1 MVTDLNATEQINTV
15 QYRYFTSDDFYTSRT
30 NTVTVKGKLGYPE
43 LPFRENMVFKIPE
56 KTTAFNMVANFDDCA
71 SGHYSIRWRIK
82 LLDNFT
88 VAKGFHFTANVAYD
102 AEADINGTLDVFM
115 LESKLK
121 VLAINQRY
129 DLVLEETLIVQPH
142 TGSAHVQVVLC
153 NMDNETQGCNSGFII
168 ERVEIRPMS
177 LVLRHEENDVSKF
190 VLNKSTIPFHVIQP
204 MEYQRSAEDAP
215 ESTPIT
221 RLVSSKSSHFLASL
235 ALSRDIAHITV
246 WNMDAENGP
255 NGRAVAIIRLKGISD
270 IPVGLAISANGDQI
284 AVYQEPNIGQ
294 WAEGTDIEPA
304 KLPFTLF
311 HNPLVRSPE
320 FAVKLNESGTPQGP
334 NSVPRL
340 EEFKWEPNPLKEFI
354 GYGGFLPGPQASSRG
369 KGESN
374 GISTRGNSE
383 STNARVDTTP
393 LNSIF
398 VACNGL
404 YLDVFEISAERKW
417 TQMHSIGL
425 ADLTP
430 TISRRLTCKMMMESI
445 SNNTFMWLED
455 DGICCTVWDL
465 HRGTNISYISAD
477 ENGFMGRET
486 RYSKMAMSPS
496 ESIVALATTNGTLTT
511 YFANSGASIDNRT
524 FPGFKIEHI
533 GFHGQ
538 DSQLFVVLRN
548 SESAVLSARI
558 LDSLELRSEI
568 AVNQVPIPTIGS
580 TILAFFNTSGFHGKG
595 LICEAFE
602 SKINCYI
609 SYQPT
614 SSKIDKSNENVYE
627 ASPEDS
633 VSESLLYDNLQYR
646 IQVDYHREHL
656 PEGLHARY
664 WIHHIKVLE
673 EDIPSK
679 SAKPIFSFVPEPWMR
694 SLTTKA
700 VDPSKLMSAYYLPDG
715 TRFAVVGMQT
725 LQIWMLPTGHDHK
738 CNLQFIWSKP
748 KDEESL
754 KKIHPNKRERA
765 GEYYYDILKTTIHMD
780 VGTGNTVAEII
791 VDDDKRR
798 VEIVSIPGP
807 EYKGDDT
814 WASGTIGSRYAIEHC
829 FRSIHLLAAAY
840 DYSKS
845 ESNKALTSRKN
856 PAFTFDCHAEAI
868 IQFTSV
874 HLNRQLP
881 ASVVLLEPRSHPQ
894 DSSKSNEGFMHSIMH
909 KKPGLSVTQ
918 YGASVGKQC
927 GVVTLL
933 TTLLDQKYLH
943 KTNHDFIMGLL
954 VAEDGF
960 WIPSDDG
967 QLNPIKRA
975 IDLGNRALIEAFI
988 KYAIKYARV
997 RHPAYLMPVVQCLEE
1012 LTDQHPDLVA
1022 YMFKMTSYVPAHNH
1036 GYLSAHIMVANPR
1049 YKTLLKSILKLF
1061 SRTKVEKSNN
1071 LDDYHRPV
1079 FSLRSQLPLRT
1090 AFNIHDVETYITKKQ
1105 IFRFPEAVDEETKQ
1119 SQSKFTHKVYV
1130 CPYPKLST
1138 YGPNKPWY
1146 TGSRSGKSPFTVIAG
1161 GDFFEYPA
1169 MQATLRFK
1177 WQKYATLYWFIR
1189 FFFVLMFVIFMVGVT
1204 TAQVTVS
1211 TIPTPLQLV
1220 DPNMDWSDQIG
1231 KRYLKNWRWVFY
1243 TALANAFILLAYE
1256 FVQFMDGPKKY
1267 FRSPYNYMELTTY
1280 FLNVAGCAIFL
1291 SQKPG
1296 SDPQGPNQIV
1306 PLSFGIL
1313 AIYLNLLFELRV
1325 LKPLGIVVN
1334 IILNIA
1340 RGIVWFFMV
1349 LTLFLVSFT
1358 LALQHL
1364 LHTRQYRQN
1373 CLTEDRK
1380 GCGPP
1385 DYPGDY
1391 PENFFEALTD
1401 TYFFLAG
1408 RYDPVSKSLDF
1419 GSPSFRIMMLMFFM
1433 FTAILLLN
1441 ILIALMN
1448 DGFEL
1453 SKKQGEVAWHKQLSE
1468 VIAEVERFLMPK
1480 KYHKKSDYFPSYIYY
1495 YASAQ
1500 EAENYVSGH
1509 KISNKSKLSPE
1520 GKYLV
1525 DNMNEIYTN
1534 VSGEQHAQSKKLDA
1548 LKAKNLKLEEALEA
1562 QDIKLLSALMDL
1574 NYIAN
1579 IVDGTGNAPA
1589 EAASRPDPA
1598 NESMQP
1604 SRSTT
1609 FESDHQSASP
1619 PHNATPEGATP
1630 VGGMIASVT
1639 RIETEPTS
1647 TSIARRPTTTLSPR
1661 RQNAMDSA
1669 PLTTVNQDP
1678 GPASTS
1684 ITRRPTAG
1692 RGHRRKYSMES
1703 APLSFE
1709 S

>member
-1 MVTDLNATEQINTV
+1 MASRGDYLPLTYFPI
-15 QYRYFTSDDFYTSRT
+15 QYRYFTRDDFYTSRA
-30 NTVTVKGKLGYPE
+30 NTVTVRGKPEDPE
-43 LPFRENMVFKIPE
+43 LPFRENTVFRIPE

-71 SGHYSIRWRIK
+71 SGHYSVRWRIK
-82 LLDNFT
+82 LLDKFT

-115 LESKLK
+115 LEPKLR
-121 VLAINQRY
+121 VL
-129 DLVLEETLIVQPH
+129 
-142 TGSAHVQVVLC
+142 
-153 NMDNETQGCNSGFII
+153 
-168 ERVEIRPMS
+168 
-177 LVLRHEENDVSKF
+177 ENDVTEF
-190 VLNKSTIPFHVIQP
+190 VLNKSTTPLYVIQSTG
-204 MEYQRSAEDAP
+204 YQRSAEDAP

-235 ALSRDIAHITV
+235 TLSRDIAHITV
-246 WNMDAENGP
+246 WNMAAENEP
-255 NGRAVAIIRLKGISD
+255 NGRAVTAIRYRRISD
-270 IPVGLAISANGDQI
+270 ITVGIAISANGDQI

-294 WAEGTDIEPA
+294 WVEGTEIETA
-304 KLPFTLF
+304 QLPFTLF

-320 FAVKLNESGTPQGP
+320 FAVKLNESGAPKDP

-340 EEFKWEPNPLKEFI
+340 EEFKWEPNPLKDFI
-354 GYGGFLPGPQASSRG
+354 GYGGFLPGPQVSSRG
-369 KGESN
+369 RGESD

-383 STNARVDTTP
+383 STNARVDVTP

-404 YLDVFEISAERKW
+404 YLEIFEISSERKW

-425 ADLTP
+425 SDLIP

-445 SNNTFMWLED
+445 SNNTFIWLED
-455 DGICCTVWDL
+455 DGVCCTIWDL
-465 HRGTNISYISAD
+465 YRGTNISYISAD

-511 YFANSGASIDNRT
+511 YFAKSGASIDNRI
-524 FPGFKIEHI
+524 FPDFKIEHI

-548 SESAVLSARI
+548 SKSAALSARI
-558 LDSLELRSEI
+558 LDSLELKSEI

-580 TILAFFNTSGFHGKG
+580 TILAFFKMPGFQDKG
-595 LICEAFE
+595 VICEAFE

-614 SSKIDKSNENVYE
+614 SSKIDKNNENVHE
-627 ASPEDS
+627 ALPEDN
-633 VSESLLYDNLQYR
+633 VSESLVDDNFQYR

-664 WIHHIKVLE
+664 WVHHIKILE
-673 EDIPSK
+673 EDILSM
-679 SAKPIFSFVPEPWMR
+679 SSKPIFSFVPEPWMR

-725 LQIWMLPTGHDHK
+725 LQIWMLPTIDDHK

-748 KDEESL
+748 KNEENL
-754 KKIHPNKRERA
+754 KKIHSSKRERA
-765 GEYYYDILKTTIHMD
+765 GEYYYDILETSIRMD
-780 VGTGNTVAEII
+780 VDTGNTVAEII
-791 VDDDKRR
+791 VDD
-798 VEIVSIPGP
+798 
-807 EYKGDDT
+807 EYKDDET
-814 WASGTIGSRYAIEHC
+814 WTSGTIGSRYAIEHC
-829 FRSIHLLAAAY
+829 FKSIHLLAAAY

-845 ESNKALTSRKN
+845 ENDKTLKLRKKS
-856 PAFTFDCHAEAI
+856 AFTYGGHAEAI
-868 IQFTSV
+868 IRFASV

-881 ASVVLLEPRSHPQ
+881 AGVVLPEPRFQPQ
-894 DSSKSNEGFMHSIMH
+894 DNSKSKEGFMHSIMH
-909 KKPGLSVTQ
+909 KKSELSVTQ
-918 YGASVGKQC
+918 YGASVDKHC

-933 TTLLDQKYLH
+933 TTLLDQKCLH
-943 KTNHDFIMGLL
+943 KTNHIFIMGLL
-954 VAEDGF
+954 AAEDGF
-960 WIPSDDG
+960 WIPNDDE
-967 QLNPIKRA
+967 QLNPITRA
-975 IDLGNRALIEAFI
+975 IDLGNRTLIEAFI
-988 KYAIKYARV
+988 KYAVKYARI
-997 RHPAYLMPVVQCLEE
+997 RHPAYLMPVVQCVEV

-1022 YMFKMTSYVPAHNH
+1022 YTFKMTSYVPAHNH
-1036 GYLSAHIMVANPR
+1036 GYLNAHIMIAYPQ
-1049 YKTLLKSILKLF
+1049 YKTRLKSVPKLF
-1061 SRTKVEKSNN
+1061 SRTKVVEKPS
-1071 LDDYHRPV
+1071 LDDYYKPV
-1079 FSLRSQLPLRT
+1079 FSLRSQLPLRA
-1090 AFNIHDVETYITKKQ
+1090 AFSLRDVETYISKKRKS
-1105 IFRFPEAVDEETKQ
+1105 RFPEAVDEETKQ
-1119 SQSKFTHKVYV
+1119 SQSKFTNKVYV
-1130 CPYPKLST
+1130 CPYPMLST

-1169 MQATLRFK
+1169 MQAILRFK
-1177 WQKYATLYWFIR
+1177 WQKYASFYWFIR
-1189 FFFVLMFVIFMVGVT
+1189 FFFVLMFVIFMVGVI

-1211 TIPTPLQLV
+1211 TIPDTSV
-1220 DPNMDWSDQIG
+1220 DPNTNWSDQVS

-1243 TALANAFILLAYE
+1243 TALANAFVLLAYE
-1256 FVQFMDGPKKY
+1256 LVQFTDDPKKY
-1267 FRSPYNYMELTTY
+1267 VRSPYNYMDLITY
-1280 FLNVAGCAIFL
+1280 SLNIAGCIVFL
-1291 SQKPG
+1291 SYKPD
-1296 SDPQGPNQIV
+1296 SDPQGPHQISA
-1306 PLSFGIL
+1306 LSFGIL
-1313 AIYLNLLFELRV
+1313 ALYLNLLFELRV

-1340 RGIVWFFMV
+1340 RSIVWFFMV

-1373 CLTEDRK
+1373 CIIGENTCDLQ
-1380 GCGPP
+1380 
-1385 DYPGDY
+1385 DYPGEY
-1391 PENFFEALTD
+1391 PRNFFMALID

-1408 RYDPVSKSLDF
+1408 RYDPVASSLTS
-1419 GSPSFRIMMLMFFM
+1419 GSTSFRIMMLIFFI

-1453 SKKQGEVAWHKQLSE
+1453 SKKQGEVAWHKQLSD

-1495 YASAQ
+1495 YASEQ

-1525 DNMNEIYTN
+1525 DHMDEIYIN
-1534 VSGEQHAQSKKLDA
+1534 VSGMQHDQNKKLDV
-1548 LKAKNLKLEEALEA
+1548 LNAKNLKLEEALKA
-1562 QDIKLLSALMDL
+1562 QDLRLLKALMDL
-1574 NYIAN
+1574 DYIAN
-1579 IVDGTGNAPA
+1579 TVDGTGNIFAG
-1589 EAASRPDPA
+1589 AASGPDPDPDSA
-1598 NESMQP
+1598 SEFARP

-1609 FESDHQSASP
+1609 FASDRQSTSP
-1619 PHNATPEGATP
+1619 SHNATPVSATP
-1630 VGGMIASVT
+1630 VASEM

-1647 TSIARRPTTTLSPR
+1647 TSANRRTIGLSPR
-1661 RQNAMDSA
+1661 RQNAMDRA
-1669 PLTTVNQDP
+1669 PLTTESQVP
-1678 GPASTS
+1678 SPTSIS
-1684 ITRRPTAG
+1684 ITRRSTAS
-1692 RGHRRKYSMES
+1692 RGLRRQYSMES
-1703 APLSFE
+1703 VPLSFG